1 MSEEF
6 VITES
11 AMKKVLSNDETL
23 RLKCMVET
31 LHDKVIELQKQLGDC
46 NGSCKKEK
54 KHAKG

>member
-31 LHDKVIELQKQLGDC
+31 LHEKVIELQKQLGDC

-54 KHAKG
+54 KNAKG